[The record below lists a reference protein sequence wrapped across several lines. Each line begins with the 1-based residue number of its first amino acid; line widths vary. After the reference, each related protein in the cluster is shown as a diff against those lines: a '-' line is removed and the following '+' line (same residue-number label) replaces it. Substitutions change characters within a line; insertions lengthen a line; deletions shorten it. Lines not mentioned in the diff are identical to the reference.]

1 MSPANEQFE
10 LPPADDYDSPWKEAV
25 EHYFPEFIEF
35 YFPRAYQQIDWA
47 EEPVFLDQE
56 LRAVVRDAELGK
68 RFVDKLV
75 RVTLHNGGQKWIY
88 IHIEVQGTKQ
98 AEFAKRM
105 FVYNYRL
112 YDRYDR
118 PVASFAVLAD
128 QHKNW
133 KPASY
138 GYEILD
144 CKHTLEF
151 PVAKLTDYHD
161 QLETLKASEN
171 TFAIITAAH
180 ILTQQTR
187 KNDKKRY
194 EAKHLLVKILYQRKW
209 DKQRIIDLFRI
220 IDWMMKLPV
229 ALEQQLQHEIEAL
242 EESTKMQYV
251 TSIERMAIAK
261 GLERGLEQGLEQ
273 GLERG
278 LEQGLERGLER
289 GVLKGEQKTL
299 RRLLERR
306 FHALPDWAIE
316 RISQASEAE
325 LEQWLDNVLDAS
337 SIEAIFTD
345 LSAAH

>member
-1 MSPANEQFE
+1 ME
-10 LPPADDYDSPWKEAV
+10 
-25 EHYFPEFIEF
+25 
-35 YFPRAYQQIDWA
+35 
-47 EEPVFLDQE
+47 
-56 LRAVVRDAELGK
+56 
-68 RFVDKLV
+68 
-75 RVTLHNGGQKWIY
+75 
-88 IHIEVQGTKQ
+88 
-98 AEFAKRM
+98 
-105 FVYNYRL
+105 
-112 YDRYDR
+112 
-118 PVASFAVLAD
+118 D

-133 KPASY
+133 KPTSY
-138 GYEILD
+138 GYEVLD

-161 QLETLKASEN
+161 QLKILKASEN
-171 TFAIITAAH
+171 TFAIITATH

-229 ALEQQLQHEIEAL
+229 ALEQQLQHEIQAL

-261 GLERGLEQGLEQ
+261 GLEQ

-325 LEQWLDNVLDAS
+325 LEQWLDNVLDAT